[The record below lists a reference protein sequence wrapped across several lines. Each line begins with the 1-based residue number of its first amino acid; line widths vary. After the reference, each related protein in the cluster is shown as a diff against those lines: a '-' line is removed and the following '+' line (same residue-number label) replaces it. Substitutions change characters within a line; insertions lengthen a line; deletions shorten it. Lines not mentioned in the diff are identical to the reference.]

1 MKAIFLND
9 FKNPYPLFMN
19 DYKGYGKYM
28 KIRWPK
34 EVGTLKMDYCVFFF
48 VFFLSTIGGCDCQIK
63 RIFHYRHEK
72 SYQTSEVVCGQQFH
86 SCCLVSSDLAL
97 FLISCLCSRGTEH
110 LI

>member
-48 VFFLSTIGGCDCQIK
+48 FFFS
-63 RIFHYRHEK
+63 
-72 SYQTSEVVCGQQFH
+72 
-86 SCCLVSSDLAL
+86 
-97 FLISCLCSRGTEH
+97 
-110 LI
+110 